1 MRNPGLMDK
10 LYIFYWITSTL
21 WPTASTQ
28 CHSLSCEWATLDI
41 SGQSNPQ
48 ELQTPRPQSTQ
59 GGAEEPPGWAKSI
72 HRNVRNNKACSYFK
86 TLCLEFLL
94 ISNRSTQSFSSLLLW
109 WSNSFKDQH
118 WPQSQSSVTF
128 PLLFPS
134 WQLQG
139 NKVLMKFFL

>member
-94 ISNRSTQSFSSLLLW
+94 SATYQHRAFHLYFSGEVIPLKINIDLSL
-109 WSNSFKDQH
+109 KVQ
-118 WPQSQSSVTF
+118 WPF
-128 PLLFPS
+128 LYLFPS